1 MLAQSTCIG
10 QRHTLVAGDT
20 CPSVAAEYNMTVAQL
35 KALNPAL
42 RDCAYLSQLLTLCI
56 GAWPI
61 GLQPALEVKSVMLY
75 DLRLFALP
83 PIRRLQSEQS

>member
-1 MLAQSTCIG
+1 MFMVAQATCIG

-20 CPSVAAEYNMTVAQL
+20 CPSVAAQYNMTVAQL

-56 GAWPI
+56 GACPLN
-61 GLQPALEVKSVMLY
+61 LQPAPGLE
-75 DLRLFALP
+75 RCCANT
-83 PIRRLQSEQS
+83 